1 MRLAPFLVLLAL
13 AALLAGAAPA
23 GGAVPRPVEL
33 AEGWEFAFDPDAVA
47 PPAAGPAA
55 GWREVTV
62 PHVFEPRPLDEAF
75 PGPVGWYRLRFRGP
89 ATPEGWAWAVRFET
103 VRRSS
108 KVWLNGR
115 EIGRNDKPY
124 TPFELPATG
133 LLPGQENTLLVR
145 VDNRRTP
152 GFREGWWNWGGI
164 TREVTLEP
172 RGRVDVRDI
181 GLLSDVDCTERCTA
195 SVLFDAEVA
204 NRAPEDVRPEVTVR
218 LRPPGGG
225 KALTRTIR
233 TRAIHPG
240 EAARVRM
247 TIPVPGRPELWSPDR
262 PSLYG
267 ARVEAK
273 LGSSVEAAHA
283 RRIGLRAVDVRD
295 GRLWLNGRQL
305 DVRGASIQ
313 EDVAGRGPALT
324 DADVDGVVRDLK
336 ALGANVTRAHYLLD
350 ERLLERFDEEGILV
364 WSQAPVYHRDV
375 QLRTRA
381 GYAREIDSVRRT
393 VLGARNHPSV
403 ITHSVANELSP
414 RADENAPT
422 RRFLREAREL
432 TTDLDPTLPTSVDL
446 LAWPGFPRQEA
457 YGAFDLLG
465 VNSYFGWYEGQ
476 GTRATGDLGDL
487 EPFLRRLREQYPEQ
501 ALVMT
506 EFGAESTMDG
516 PADVKETFAFQSRYV
531 QQNLD
536 IVERVGFLSGAI
548 YWTLRE
554 FAVKPDWDG
563 GALRDVPRD
572 GIHNK
577 GLITYAGD
585 RKPAWA
591 VARGAFE
598 GTPLYRSP
606 APEELRA
613 ARTPPGAGLA
623 VLPLAGVLALL
634 IVLLGLAALL
644 VRFGREVWQ
653 LGDRTEPPAPPV
665 EEEPERHLRAVASR
679 CRRPPRGGRRR
690 VP

>member
-1 MRLAPFLVLLAL
+1 MRRVPFLALLAL
-13 AALLAGAAPA
+13 VALLACAPA
-23 GGAVPRPVEL
+23 AVAAVPRAVEL
-33 AEGWEFAFDPDAVA
+33 HEGWEFAFDPDAAA
-47 PPAAGPAA
+47 PPAIGPSS

-62 PHVFEPRPLDEAF
+62 PHVFEPRPLDETFA
-75 PGPVGWYRLRFRGP
+75 GTVGWYRLRFEGP
-89 ATPEGWAWAVRFET
+89 ATPEGWAWGIRFET

-108 KVWLNGR
+108 QVWLNGR
-115 EIGRNDKPY
+115 QIGTNDKPY

-133 LLPGQENTLLVR
+133 LLAGQQNTLLVR

-181 GLLSDVDCTERCTA
+181 GLLGDVACEDRCSA

-204 NRAPEDVRPEVTVR
+204 NRSPQDVRPDMTVR

-225 KALTRTIR
+225 KAIARTVR

-240 EAARVRM
+240 ETARVRFA
-247 TIPVPGRPELWSPDR
+247 IPVPGDPELWSPER
-262 PSLYG
+262 PALYG

-273 LGSSVEAAHA
+273 VGSRVEAAHA
-283 RRIGLRAVDVRD
+283 RKIGLRDVAVRD

-313 EDVAGRGPALT
+313 EDVSGRGPALT
-324 DADVDGVVRDLK
+324 DADVDGIVRDLK
-336 ALGANVTRAHYLLD
+336 AVGANVTRAHYLLD

-375 QLRTRA
+375 QLRTPE
-381 GYAREIDSVRRT
+381 GYARELDSVRRT

-414 RADENAPT
+414 RADENEPT
-422 RRFLREAREL
+422 RRFLRESLEL
-432 TTDLDPTLPTSVDL
+432 TRDLDPTLPTSVDL
-446 LAWPGFPRQEA
+446 LAWPGFDRQESYA
-457 YGAFDLLG
+457 QFDLLG
-465 VNSYFGWYEGQ
+465 VNSYFGWYKGQ

-487 EPFLRRLREQYPEQ
+487 EPFLRRLREQYPDQ

-506 EFGAESTMDG
+506 EFGAESTMEG

-531 QQNLD
+531 EQNLD

-585 RKPAWA
+585 RKPAWS
-591 VARGAFE
+591 VARRAFE
-598 GTPLYRSP
+598 ATPLYRSP
-606 APEELRA
+606 SAAELRA
-613 ARTPPGAGLA
+613 ARTPAAAGLA
-623 VLPLAGVLALL
+623 ILPLAGALALL
-634 IVLLGLAALL
+634 LVLLGLAALL
-644 VRFGREVWQ
+644 VRFGRDVWR
-653 LGDRTEPPAPPV
+653 LGDQSAPPAPPA
-665 EEEPERHLRAVASR
+665 EEEPERHLRAVA
-679 CRRPPRGGRRR
+679 
-690 VP
+690 

>member
-1 MRLAPFLVLLAL
+1 MRRAPFLVLLAI
-13 AALLAGAAPA
+13 AALLAGAGPA
-23 GGAVPRPVEL
+23 SAAVPKPVEL
-33 AEGWEFAFDPDAVA
+33 HEGWEFAFDPDAVA
-47 PPAAGPAA
+47 PPAIGPAG
-55 GWREVTV
+55 GWRGVTV
-62 PHVFEPRPLDEAF
+62 PHVFEPRPVDESF
-75 PGPVGWYRLRFRGP
+75 PGTVGWYRLRFRGP
-89 ATPEGWAWAVRFET
+89 ATPQGWAWGIRFET

-108 KVWLNGR
+108 QVWLNGR
-115 EIGRNDKPY
+115 ELGTNDKPY

-152 GFREGWWNWGGI
+152 GYREGWWNWGGI

-172 RGRVDVRDI
+172 RGRVDVRDM
-181 GLLSDVDCTERCTA
+181 GLLSDVDCAETCRA

-204 NRAPEDVRPEVTVR
+204 NRSPEDVRPDMTVR

-225 KALTRTIR
+225 GEFSRTVR

-240 EAARVRM
+240 ETARVRL
-247 TIPVPGRPELWSPDR
+247 TVPVPGRPELWSPDR
-262 PSLYG
+262 PALYS

-273 LGSSVEAAHA
+273 VGDRVEALHA
-283 RRIGLRAVDVRD
+283 RHVGLRAVDVRD
-295 GRLWLNGRQL
+295 GRLWLNGRRL

-313 EDVAGRGPALT
+313 EDIAGRGPALT
-324 DADVDGVVRDLK
+324 DADVEGIVRDLK
-336 ALGANVTRAHYLLD
+336 ATGANVTRAHYLLD
-350 ERLLERFDEEGILV
+350 ERLLQRFDEEGILV

-375 QLRTRA
+375 QLRTPE
-381 GYAREIDSVRRT
+381 GYALELDSVRRT

-414 RADENAPT
+414 RADVLEPT
-422 RRFLREAREL
+422 RRFLRESAEL
-432 TTDLDPTLPTSVDL
+432 TRSLDPTLPTSVDL
-446 LAWPGFPRQEA
+446 LAWPGFDRQDSYA
-457 YGAFDLLG
+457 QFDLLG

-476 GTRATGDLGDL
+476 GTHATGDLGDL
-487 EPFLRRLREQYPEQ
+487 EPFLRQLREQYPEQ

-516 PADVKETFAFQSRYV
+516 PPDVKETYAFQARYV

-577 GLITYAGD
+577 GLITYDGD
-585 RKPAWA
+585 RKPAWE

-598 GTPLYRSP
+598 ATPLYRSP
-606 APEELRA
+606 SPAQLRA
-613 ARTPPGAGLA
+613 ARIPDGPGLA
-623 VLPLAGVLALL
+623 PLPLAGALALL
-634 IVLLGLAALL
+634 LVLLGLAALL
-644 VRFGREVWQ
+644 VRFGRDVWRMA
-653 LGDRTEPPAPPV
+653 DEPAPPAPPV
-665 EEEPERHLRAVASR
+665 EEQPERRLRAVA
-679 CRRPPRGGRRR
+679 
-690 VP
+690 